1 MATELAAIEVPV
13 VSNHSPRFV
22 SHPGSEALATVY

>member
-13 VSNHSPRFV
+13 VSNDNPRFM
-22 SHPGSEALATVY
+22 SHPGSQALGTVY